1 MNNKTFDGSDIFP
14 NNSFVNEKNN
24 ISINDVDLNDL
35 AEEFGTPLYVY
46 DEETIINTINLINII
61 NIINKNQ

>member
-24 ISINDVDLNDL
+24 ISINDVDLKDL
-35 AEEFGTPLYVY
+35 AEEFGTPLYV
-46 DEETIINTINLINII
+46 
-61 NIINKNQ
+61 